1 MGASS
6 RYSSSRLM
14 VDEDVPEWHD
24 EEKMRLEKEAL
35 GFFLS
40 SHPLLRYRHELKR
53 LGLNTLAE
61 LKELPGGMIV
71 RVAALVT
78 SLREYINKK
87 GDKMAFLQLED
98 LTGTGECTLF
108 SNVYLESRELLG
120 QDQPL
125 VFEGKVDVRTRPGEE
140 EGPRES
146 KMLAESVKLL
156 TDCAAQCK
164 EPARIPAREEHCG
177 EARLDALKN
186 VLASHP
192 GSVPVMLD
200 LHLPEAVCTLTLG
213 DKYRVAAC
221 PEFWAAVDKWRQ
233 AS

>member
-1 MGASS
+1 
-6 RYSSSRLM
+6 
-14 VDEDVPEWHD
+14 
-24 EEKMRLEKEAL
+24 
-35 GFFLS
+35 
-40 SHPLLRYRHELKR
+40 
-53 LGLNTLAE
+53 
-61 LKELPGGMIV
+61 
-71 RVAALVT
+71 VAALVT

-125 VFEGKVDVRTRPGEE
+125 IFEGKVDVRTKPGEE

-146 KMLAESVKLL
+146 KMLADTVKLL
-156 TDCAAQCK
+156 SQSAAQCY

-177 EARLDALKN
+177 PERLDALKD
-186 VLASHP
+186 VLAHHP
-192 GSVPVMLD
+192 GAVPVMLD
-200 LHLPEAVCTLTLG
+200 LHLQEAVCTLKLG
-213 DKYRVAAC
+213 ERFKVAAC
-221 PEFWAAVDKWRQ
+221 PEFWAEVEKWRQ